1 MKWQTRRTSK
11 AGLLQLLCQI
21 ILIGGKSRFVGSR
34 DGLVVVGEVEKHT
47 LAKPLL
53 AWRDPSPMPVQSVGL
68 TFVGVEGRCSIK
80 IIGIFWEPR
89 EMYVEHL

>member
-11 AGLLQLLCQI
+11 AGQLPAVMPKMI

-53 AWRDPSPMPVQSVGL
+53 AWRDPSPMPVQSVEL
-68 TFVGVEGRCSIK
+68 TFVGVEGRYSI
-80 IIGIFWEPR
+80 FTFDC
-89 EMYVEHL
+89 L

>member
-1 MKWQTRRTSK
+1 MKWQTQRTSK
-11 AGLLQLLCQI
+11 AGRLQLLCQI

-53 AWRDPSPMPVQSVGL
+53 AWRDPSPMPVQSVEL
-68 TFVGVEGRCSIK
+68 TFVGVEGRYSI
-80 IIGIFWEPR
+80 FN
-89 EMYVEHL
+89 L